1 MLSERTKK
9 KVIATIDLIYNC
21 TNKKRRIKLL
31 EKFKII
37 NKESINMTEE
47 KYKEE
52 ILKIKDKS

>member
-9 KVIATIDLIYNC
+9 KVISTIDLIYNC

-47 KYKEE
+47 KYNEE
-52 ILKIKDKS
+52 ILKIKV